1 MTFAKSVMPLILVSA
16 AALAQVNVGEKK
28 PEAELPFKM
37 TTTSTFTLPWRI
49 AFLPDGRM
57 LVTEKVGP
65 IWLVSAEGEKI
76 APLGGTPA
84 VYWQGQTGM
93 LGIYPS
99 PTFATDEVVY
109 LTYIEPGD
117 YGGGMTLA
125 RAKLNSARSPRLLD
139 FEVLWRQLPRGKG
152 GHPGGQVVFSPDGK
166 YLFLALGDRQRMSPA
181 QDINQP
187 VGKVLRLTLDGKP
200 APGNPFEGKAGS
212 PTIPLF
218 DPPQDTEAA
227 KNAKPVSTYTFPNG
241 NKTPSEVW
249 AYGFRAAYGL
259 AFAPNGDLWEVEHG
273 PRGGDELNLIQKGKN
288 YGWPLVSYGMNYN
301 EKPIPSPDTRSEL
314 TKPVLYWTPVIAPGN
329 LMFYKGKKTFPQWD
343 GNGFVSG
350 LGTHTL
356 NRIIF
361 DGKGGAKA
369 AERWD
374 VGTRIRDVE
383 QAPDGSLWMIEDG
396 NPGALIHITP
406 K

>member
-1 MTFAKSVMPLILVSA
+1 MKFAKSVLPLILVSA
-16 AALAQVNVGEKK
+16 AFAQVNIGEKK
-28 PEAELPFKM
+28 PEAQLPFKM
-37 TTTSTFTLPWRI
+37 TRTSTFALPWRI

-76 APLGGTPA
+76 APLAGTPA

-93 LGIYPS
+93 LGIYLS
-99 PTFATDEVVY
+99 PTFSTDERVY
-109 LTYIEPGD
+109 LTYVEPGE
-117 YGGGMTLA
+117 YGGGVTLA
-125 RAKLNSARSPRLLD
+125 RAKLNVGRSPRLLD
-139 FEVLWRQLPRGKG
+139 LEVLWRQLPKGKG

-166 YLFLALGDRQRMSPA
+166 YLFLSVGDRQRMAPA
-181 QDINQP
+181 QDLSQP

-212 PTIPLF
+212 ATIPLF
-218 DPPQDTEAA
+218 DPPSDTEAT
-227 KNAKPVSTYTFPNG
+227 KNAKPVSTYTFADG

-259 AFAPNGDLWEVEHG
+259 AFTANGELWEVEHG

-288 YGWPLVSYGMNYN
+288 YGWPVVSYGMNYN
-301 EKPIPSPDTRSEL
+301 EKPIPSHDTKSEF
-314 TKPVLYWTPVIAPGN
+314 TKPVLYWNPVIAPGN
-329 LMFYKGKKTFPQWD
+329 LMVYRGKKTFPQWD

-350 LGTHTL
+350 LGTHSL
-356 NRIIF
+356 SRIIF

-369 AERWD
+369 GERWD
-374 VGTRIRDVE
+374 IGTRIRDVE
-383 QAPDGSLWMIEDG
+383 QAPDGSLWMLEDG